1 MRCPPGD
8 LNPHDRSHWNLN
20 PARLP
25 IPPDGPID
33 QLNHASWRTP
43 SIKPSHLDQARH
55 LNQDSPL
62 SDQHNEG
69 HSPQPLMVATLAG
82 LGALLLGLA
91 LLLLPLLA
99 TELSRPGDS
108 AWGALVL
115 VLALVLVTSADRL
128 IGSPML
134 AVISGGLLIGRLT
147 VEVGRGR
154 WRQLSPEEQGRLGSW
169 ERWRTSFSQAST
181 SLLGVMEGLGQSAS
195 GLGGWWQERRQPK
208 TRGKRWVRPEDE
220 TPASPGA
227 DGSEDAAQPNGQD
240 QATSPA
246 PSVVAVRDFAEVDA
260 LLQAAPEE
268 APPGEGAQE
277 EGAFLPKNYHK
288 SEEARDEGERPAGGA
303 G

>member
-1 MRCPPGD
+1 
-8 LNPHDRSHWNLN
+8 
-20 PARLP
+20 
-25 IPPDGPID
+25 
-33 QLNHASWRTP
+33 
-43 SIKPSHLDQARH
+43 
-55 LNQDSPL
+55 
-62 SDQHNEG
+62 
-69 HSPQPLMVATLAG
+69 MVATLAG

-154 WRQLSPEEQGRLGSW
+154 WRQLSPEEQDRLGSW

-181 SLLGVMEGLGQSAS
+181 ALLGVMEGLGQRAS
-195 GLGGWWQERRQPK
+195 GLGAWWQERRQPK
-208 TRGKRWVRPEDE
+208 TSGKRWVRPEDK
-220 TPASPGA
+220 TAASSGA
-227 DGSEDAAQPNGQD
+227 DGPEDTAQADDQD
-240 QATSPA
+240 QATTSAA
-246 PSVVAVRDFAEVDA
+246 PDVAVVRDFAEVDA

-268 APPGEGAQE
+268 PAPGEGPPVEAAPE
-277 EGAFLPKNYHK
+277 EGA
-288 SEEARDEGERPAGGA
+288 
-303 G
+303 